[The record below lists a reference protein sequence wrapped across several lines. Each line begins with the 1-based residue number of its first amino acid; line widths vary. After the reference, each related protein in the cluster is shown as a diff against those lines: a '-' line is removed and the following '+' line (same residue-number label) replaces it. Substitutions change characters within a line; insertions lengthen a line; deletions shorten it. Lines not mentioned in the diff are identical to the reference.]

1 MKKRLLSIVLST
13 AMVLGLAITGHAA
26 EEREVT
32 IMMLNDWVSGTP
44 RSEEV
49 AKKLAAFEEAHPG
62 VTVKLEGTSQQD
74 IKEKFQTA
82 ALAGGGAD
90 LVMMDNSGHAID
102 LAAMGLLY
110 PLSEMIAPE
119 ELEAM
124 YQPGPLN
131 SGKFQG
137 EYYSVPWYMD
147 CCGLV
152 YNAERLEEL
161 GIEAPTNWDELK
173 TAVQAVK
180 DAGYGGIITYQS
192 AYAFYPFFYQNN
204 CPVIDTSGE
213 IPEVVIDSE
222 EGKEAWNY
230 ICDLIESGAMVES
243 FKEATNWDKVYE
255 SLANGEATF
264 LLGGDWNI
272 GGVLGINPDIKL
284 GVATLPE
291 KQTKAAVLGGWTWN
305 INVNCKY
312 PDLVWELT
320 QYLTSED
327 CDSILAAAGGK
338 LSARVGFDFEA
349 ALADNPNKE
358 ILTVFTEQFP
368 YTNPRPAIVNE
379 KAIDE
384 MITDAINEVLFGN
397 IDRDTALNNLAAALR
412 DNIKSNYE

>member
-1 MKKRLLSIVLST
+1 MKKRLLSIALSA
-13 AMVLGLAITGHAA
+13 AMVLGLALTGNAA
-26 EEREVT
+26 EEREIT
-32 IMMLNDWVSGTP
+32 LMMLNDWVSGTAY
-44 RSEEV
+44 SEVVVE
-49 AKKLAAFEEAHPG
+49 KLAAFEEAHPG
-62 VTVKLEGTSQQD
+62 VTVNLEGTSQQD

-82 ALAGGGAD
+82 ALAGGGPD
-90 LVMMDNSGHAID
+90 LVVMDNSGHAID

-110 PLSEMIAPE
+110 PLSELVAPE

-137 EYYSVPWYMD
+137 EYYSIPWYMD

-161 GIEAPTNWDELK
+161 GIAAPTNWEELK
-173 TAVQAVK
+173 AAVQTAQ

-272 GGVLGINPDIKL
+272 VGVLGINPDIKL
-284 GVATLPE
+284 GVAVMPE
-291 KQTKAAVLGGWTWN
+291 KETKATVLGGWTWN
-305 INVNCKY
+305 INVNTKH
-312 PDLVWELT
+312 PDLVWELV
-320 QYLTSED
+320 QYLNSEE
-327 CDSILAAAGGK
+327 CDPILAAAGGK

-349 ALADNPNKE
+349 ALADSPNKD
-358 ILTVFTEQFP
+358 ILEVFTQQFP

-397 IDRDTALNNLAAALR
+397 LDRDTALENLAAALR